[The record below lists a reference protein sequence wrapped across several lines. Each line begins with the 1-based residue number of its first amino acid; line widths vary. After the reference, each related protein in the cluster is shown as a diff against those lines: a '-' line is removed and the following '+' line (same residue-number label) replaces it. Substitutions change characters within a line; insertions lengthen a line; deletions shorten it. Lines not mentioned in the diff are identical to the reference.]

1 MFAQLLAIAQNTF
14 TESIRQPIYVVLI
27 LLGSLGLVLNPSL
40 AAYTL
45 ETGGGDN
52 KLLID
57 LGLSTV
63 FVVGLFLAAFTATSV
78 LSEEVEN
85 RTVLTVVSK
94 PVSRALFVVGKY
106 AGVAAAIAVAFYL
119 LSVVFALTV
128 RHRVLQTAAD
138 SLDMPVI
145 TFGVFGALAALLV
158 AAGGNYLYRW
168 VFTSTFVSCLV
179 VTMTFAWMVVAVMN
193 KDWHLQSPLTEFTI
207 REGELTQ
214 VLVGLV
220 LIFQAVLILTAIA
233 IAASTRLGQIMT
245 LLVCVGAFLLGLVS
259 NSLSQWANYRL
270 SLPLGLG
277 PAESLA
283 AIFAADASFGH
294 QLLYA
299 MAKVIY
305 LIAPNLQFLWP
316 ADAIS
321 LGNPFTVEHIAIVS
335 GYSALYIVAVLGVAV
350 ALFQTREVG

>member
-1 MFAQLLAIAQNTF
+1 MFAQLLTIAQNTF
-14 TESIRQPIYVVLI
+14 TESIRQPIFVVLI

-40 AAYTL
+40 AAYTM

-78 LSEEVEN
+78 LSEELEN

-94 PVSRALFVVGKY
+94 PVARALFVMGKY
-106 AGVAAAIAVAFYL
+106 VGVAAAIAVAFYL
-119 LSVVFALTV
+119 LSVVFALSV

-145 TFGVFGALAALLV
+145 AFGVLGALAALAV
-158 AAGGNYLYRW
+158 AAGANYLYRW
-168 VFTSTFVSCLV
+168 VFTSTFVVGLV
-179 VTMTFAWMVVAVMN
+179 VAMTFAWMVVAVID
-193 KDWHLQSPLTEFTI
+193 KDWQFQSPLTEFMV
-207 REGELTQ
+207 REGELAQ
-214 VLVGLV
+214 VLVGLG
-220 LIFQAVLILTAIA
+220 LIFQAVLILAAVA

-245 LLVCVGAFLLGLVS
+245 LLVCVGVFILGLVS

-283 AIFAADASFGH
+283 AIFAADAPFVQ
-294 QLLYA
+294 QLLFA
-299 MAKVIY
+299 LAKLVY

-321 LGNPFTVEHIAIVS
+321 LGNPFTVEHIAVVS
-335 GYSALYIVAVLGVAV
+335 GYTLLYIVAVLGVAV